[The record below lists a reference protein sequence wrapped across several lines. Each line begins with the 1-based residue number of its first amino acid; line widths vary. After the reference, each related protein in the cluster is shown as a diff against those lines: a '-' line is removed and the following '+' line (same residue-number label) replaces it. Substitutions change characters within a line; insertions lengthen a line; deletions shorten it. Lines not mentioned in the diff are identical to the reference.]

1 MTRVIIEG
9 LRDRASLINAI
20 SVVLDTL
27 NSDDAYRH
35 AEHVFMPHAHDGAE
49 VLESTDDADVPE
61 ANTALEPDPAVAMK
75 RGSGPTP
82 FIPCPRRGAHELLTD
97 CWMCWSDVMRGAAL
111 EPEVLTPAA
120 WLRTGEPWTSA

>member
-27 NSDDAYRH
+27 NSDDAYTH
-35 AEHVFMPHAHDGAE
+35 AEHVFVPQAPDGAE
-49 VLESTDDADVPE
+49 EAEPTEDSEVPE
-61 ANTALEPDPAVAMK
+61 ANPTLQPDPAAGMT
-75 RGSGPTP
+75 RDSGPTP
-82 FIPCPRRGAHELLTD
+82 FIPCPRRGTHELLTD

-111 EPEVLTPAA
+111 EPEVLNLRA
-120 WLRTGEPWTSA
+120 WRL

>member
-27 NSDDAYRH
+27 NNDDAYTH
-35 AEHVFMPHAHDGAE
+35 AEHVFVPHAPDGAE
-49 VLESTDDADVPE
+49 VAEESKDADTPE
-61 ANTALEPDPAVAMK
+61 ANTPLEPDPAARMK
-75 RGSGPTP
+75 PGSGPTP
-82 FIPCPRRGAHELLTD
+82 YIPCPRRGTHEFLTD

-111 EPEVLTPAA
+111 EPEVLTPEA
-120 WLRTGEPWTSA
+120 WRGTGGPWSA

>member
-27 NSDDAYRH
+27 NSDHAYTH
-35 AEHVFMPHAHDGAE
+35 AEHVFVPRSPDGAE
-49 VLESTDDADVPE
+49 VAESTEAADPPE
-61 ANTALEPDPAVAMK
+61 ANTAFEPDPAAGMK
-75 RGSGPTP
+75 RDSGPTP
-82 FIPCPRRGAHELLTD
+82 FIPCPRRGTHELLTD
-97 CWMCWSDVMRGAAL
+97 CWMCWSDVVRGAAL

-120 WLRTGEPWTSA
+120 WRGTDRPWTSA